1 MPEASAIEIQDSTL
15 KWVMSFGDGVA
26 ISVTAY
32 IHHPSHPSARGGSSF
47 WLEDFYFEFRKGQVR
62 GGPPRG
68 SLRIASGQ
76 LEVRGERYANLI
88 PLPFRKR
95 GYARLELLGSN
106 RRKIVIEGKDVLIIP
121 KKDVRLEEFTGA
133 VEMVH

>member
-1 MPEASAIEIQDSTL
+1 MPRTAAIEIQDSTL

-26 ISVTAY
+26 VSVTAY
-32 IHHPSHPSARGGSSF
+32 IHHPARTSGPEGGSF

-62 GGPPRG
+62 GGQPRG
-68 SLRIASGQ
+68 SFRITSGH

-88 PLPFRKR
+88 PLPFRRR

-106 RRKIVIEGKDVLIIP
+106 RRKIVIEGRDVLIIA
-121 KKDVRLEEFTGA
+121 KKDVRLEEFTG
-133 VEMVH
+133 VPDQVH